1 MMVALPAI
9 VLISPHAMFY
19 DAGLLVLPIAALLTS
34 RQIHLRYAVIAL
46 WCAGFLDVAKEA
58 VGLTPLFVVTIA
70 TFVAATIAAVLIDKS
85 SAAPPAIG
93 ASA

>member
-19 DAGLLVLPIAALLTS
+19 DAGLLVLPFAAMLAS
-34 RQIHLRYAVIAL
+34 RHIHVRYAVIAL

-58 VGLTPLFVVTIA
+58 IGLTPLFAVTIA
-70 TFVAATIAAVLIDKS
+70 AFVVAAIAAVPS
-85 SAAPPAIG
+85 TSPARTG